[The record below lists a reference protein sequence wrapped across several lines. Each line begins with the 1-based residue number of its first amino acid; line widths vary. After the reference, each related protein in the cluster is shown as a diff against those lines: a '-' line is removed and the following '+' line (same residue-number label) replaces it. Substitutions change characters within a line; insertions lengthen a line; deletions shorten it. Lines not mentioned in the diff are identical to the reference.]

1 MDNKLY
7 VGNLPYDITEQ
18 GLTALFGESGSVTSV
33 AIIKDRHSGQ
43 SKGFGF
49 VEMSS
54 QVEAEDAIQ
63 RFNGYDLGGRQLK
76 VSIARPREE
85 KGPRQGGGQNQGRGG
100 FDPRR
105 GGGGRQGDRR
115 RSGGGGGG
123 RERDRYDER

>member
-7 VGNLPYDITEQ
+7 VGNLPYNITEQ
-18 GLTALFGESGSVTSV
+18 ELQALFGESGSVASV

-85 KGPRQGGGQNQGRGG
+85 KGPRRGGGQNQGRGG
-100 FDPRR
+100 FDQRR
-105 GGGGRQGDRR
+105 GGRQGGDRR
-115 RSGGGGGG
+115 RSSGGG
-123 RERDRYDER
+123 RERDHYDER